1 MHKIEGDGST
11 KDSDVELGSAPSGLG
26 RRDMFKKIGA
36 GAGVA
41 IAGLLVSHATL
52 AQEAGQRSQAPGPA
66 SGPLAPDTGGG
77 LQDWPLIR
85 ESYYIPSSGQPGFTT
100 FAGPGWVNKSGRA
113 FGNGPMDEC
122 SRRLVEYTSSF
133 HVDYTD
139 GFLEAFNYLMLASLA
154 DIYSGFESQPARI
167 NSRLSQTMRGDLKCT
182 AVGYGVV
189 TTPEMAAFTNACM
202 SRHADFNDHTNEL
215 LWGVLAIGEA
225 LHSSGP
231 QVIDAMAVAYEV
243 VTALDGAAGGAVGV
257 AGSGGYDVMYHA
269 PATALACG
277 KLMGMDKDELANAL
291 SLAIVPHIPLAV
303 THAGI
308 LSMWKGNH
316 SAEQVRNGVWA
327 ALLASEGMTGPA
339 EPFEG
344 RDGVIQHVGPFG
356 RDLRLP
362 YSGDG
367 RTAIESMHANG
378 RGYKALP
385 AVGSSVIYINTL
397 LPDVVAWVKPEE
409 VAAIDIH
416 VNAVLWQEDADPPKF
431 DPRSRE
437 TADHSLMYITC
448 RGIID
453 KYVYIDSF
461 TYDKYMDPVVRE
473 MLQKVRTI
481 PDAPPG
487 PVIWTIRKKSGEE
500 KSFSA
505 NANNSRLS
513 HDDNVKRYYRIADF
527 MQIDRAQADRAREQW
542 MNLRAVKDIAA
553 AMQTIAK
560 YGQPKPLSDKTRAR
574 WS

>member
-1 MHKIEGDGST
+1 MHRIEGDGSPEH
-11 KDSDVELGSAPSGLG
+11 SDGELSSALDGLG
-26 RRDMFKKIGA
+26 RRDLFKRIGA

-41 IAGLLVSHATL
+41 IAGLLVSQAGQ
-52 AQEAGQRSQAPGPA
+52 AQEGGQQSQAPERA
-66 SGPLAPDTGGG
+66 NGPLAADTGGG
-77 LQDWPLIR
+77 LQDWPQIR
-85 ESYYIPSSGQPGFTT
+85 ESRYIPSSGQAGFTT
-100 FAGPGWVNKSGRA
+100 FAGPGWVNNSGRA

-122 SRRLVEYTSSF
+122 SRRLVEYASSY
-133 HVDYTD
+133 HVNYTD
-139 GFLEAFNYLMLASLA
+139 GFLEAFDYLMLASLA

-167 NSRLSQTMRGDLKCT
+167 NSRLSQTMRGDMKCT
-182 AVGYGVV
+182 VVGYGVV

-202 SRHADFNDHTNEL
+202 SRHTDFNDHTNEL

-225 LHSSGP
+225 LHASGP
-231 QVIDAMAVAYEV
+231 QVIDAMTIAYEV

-277 KLMGMDKDELANAL
+277 RLMGLGKDQLANAL
-291 SLAIVPHIPLAV
+291 SIAIVPHIPLAV

-316 SAEQVRNGVWA
+316 SAEQIRNGVWG

-344 RDGVIQHVGPFG
+344 RDGVIEHVGPFG

-362 YSGDG
+362 YRADG

-385 AVGSSVIYINTL
+385 AVGSSVVYFIPL
-397 LPDVVAWVKPEE
+397 LPEIVAWVRPDE

-416 VNAVLWQEDADPPKF
+416 LNVVLWQEDGDPPKF
-431 DPRSRE
+431 DPQCRE
-437 TADHSLMYITC
+437 TADHSLVYITC

-453 KYVYIDSF
+453 KQIYIDSF
-461 TYDKYMDPVVRE
+461 THDKYTDPVVRE
-473 MLQKVRTI
+473 MMQKVRTI

-487 PVIWTIRKKSGEE
+487 PAFWTIRKKSGEE
-500 KSFSA
+500 KSFSVKGTTP
-505 NANNSRLS
+505 LS
-513 HDDNVKRYYRIADF
+513 HDDNVKRYYRMADF

-542 MNLRAVKDIAA
+542 MNLRAVKDIAEA
-553 AMQTIAK
+553 IQTIAK
-560 YGQPKPLSDKTRAR
+560 YGRPRPLSDKTRAR